1 LNLSSKMI
9 QPDLSETPVQFAQT
23 GPGRYEAVFPLE
35 QTGQYI
41 ATVAVAETD
50 ARTGDVVSRGLIH
63 TGVAVPF
70 SPEFRELSANEALL
84 REVARITDGRWLAM
98 EPETD
103 EVFSHDLPPTVARR
117 PAWDWTLA
125 WLVLPLFLLDVAVRR
140 LASWVAFSIC
150 VEGMLVV
157 FLLWGLDL
165 IHGSV
170 LGVVGVLILGE
181 LIGWSIRWRS
191 IRPAIEALTHTV
203 TALSHAGDRSSAA
216 LEQLKGTRE
225 RVRDEKTGEGA
236 GEAEPSPP
244 VPDRRARFDAGEAQ
258 LGAPPGDLH
267 ERLGGAK
274 AEPGFVEKRRAPA
287 PGESEE
293 GEPEGED
300 VTARLFEA
308 KRRARKDIDKKE

>member
-1 LNLSSKMI
+1 MI
-9 QPDLSETPVQFAQT
+9 PPDLSETPVQFTQT

-50 ARTGDVVSRGLIH
+50 ARTGDLVSRGLIH
-63 TGVAVPF
+63 TGVSVPF

-84 REVARITDGRWLAM
+84 RQVARITDGRWLAM
-98 EPETD
+98 DPETD
-103 EVFSHDLPPTVARR
+103 DVFSHNLPPTVARR

-150 VEGMLVV
+150 VEGMVVV

-170 LGVVGVLILGE
+170 PGVVGVLILGE
-181 LIGWSIRWRS
+181 LVGWSIRWRS

-216 LEQLKGTRE
+216 LEQLKGTRD

-236 GEAEPSPP
+236 DGAEPSQSEAPI
-244 VPDRRARFDAGEAQ
+244 PDRRARFDAGEPRA
-258 LGAPPGDLH
+258 GAPAGDLH
-267 ERLGGAK
+267 EQLGVAK
-274 AEPGFVEKRRAPA
+274 AEPGFVEKRRTPA
-287 PGESEE
+287 PGESKES
-293 GEPEGED
+293 EPEGED
-300 VTARLFEA
+300 VTARLLKA
-308 KRRARKDIDKKE
+308 KRRARKDIDEKE